1 MNTYD
6 NLRINPVEKSN
17 WNDFEDFFEAKG
29 ILRNCWC
36 MAWRMTKEEK
46 KNNTPACR
54 KEYIK
59 ARVQAGI
66 PIGLLA
72 YGNERTIAWCAIAP
86 KESYTNLGGNDS
98 LANIWSLTCFY
109 ILPEYR
115 KRGFV
120 HLLIEAAKQYAKDNG
135 GQYLE
140 AYPVAEDSP
149 SYRYMGFVRTF
160 EKEGF
165 SHTGKAGSRRN
176 VMICQLAAA

>member
-1 MNTYD
+1 
-6 NLRINPVEKSN
+6 VGKSN
-17 WNDFEDFFEAKG
+17 WDEFEVFFESKG

-46 KNNTPACR
+46 KNNTGTCR
-54 KEYIK
+54 KQYLK
-59 ARVQAGI
+59 SRVETDI

-72 YGNERTIAWCAIAP
+72 YDNGQAIAWCSVAP
-86 KESYTNLGGNDS
+86 KDGHRGLGGNNNLGS
-98 LANIWSLTCFY
+98 LWSLTCFY

-115 KRGFV
+115 KHGMV
-120 HLLIEAAKQYAKDNG
+120 HILIEAAKQYSKDNG

-140 AYPVAEDSP
+140 AYPVEEDSP

-165 SHTGKAGSRRN
+165 VYIEKAGSRRN
-176 VMICQLAAA
+176 VMIYKLE